1 MCGIVGIAGPSLGA
15 EAERQVFRASAMLAH
30 RGPDGSDIFAD
41 RRGRAVFGHRRL
53 AIIDTG
59 PGGRQ
64 PMASAC
70 GRYVIVFNGEI
81 YNYRELRADLEKT
94 GERFAT
100 QSDTEVLLRAFMR
113 RGPEAL
119 GDLNGMF
126 AFAIFDR
133 GADGMGPR
141 LFLARDRVGEKP
153 LYLCRDGAS
162 LSFAS
167 ELKALPGRGTEIDPQ
182 ALDHYLALGYVPGSM
197 CLVRGAEKL
206 PPGHCA
212 EFDPETGAFRR
223 WAWWSLPSRH
233 SAPTPPADELEARVL
248 ERLEAAVAIRL
259 RADVPVG
266 ILLSGGLDS
275 SILAS
280 LAARAGASLEA
291 FTISAPGTPLD
302 EAPRAAR
309 LAEAL
314 GLRHHVLPLA
324 APRLDTIAEFA
335 AALDEPIGDSS
346 LIPALMVAQMAARHV
361 KVAIGGDGGD
371 EVFGGYEHYLR
382 TRRDAERLHAVPTW
396 AWSATARLASRLPL
410 GYRGRNRLM
419 SLRDGPAS
427 AGVWGT
433 SFFDPASRA
442 RLTGAPA
449 GPCQA
454 VPENW
459 RRRLSDG
466 ETDPVEGEMRRDF
479 HSTLPDDYLVKIDR
493 ASMRFGLELRAPYL
507 DHTLVELAYSHVPPA
522 LKVSPVQ
529 TRILQRRLAA
539 RILPP
544 HIEPSRKQGFSVPL
558 DSWLRAS
565 RAREFEAL
573 IGHLPAPIDRNLA
586 HGLIDGLMR
595 GRANGARIFCLMMLA
610 LGCRNLGLAG

>member
-15 EAERQVFRASAMLAH
+15 EAEREVMRASAMLAH
-30 RGPDGSDIFAD
+30 RGPDGADLFAD
-41 RRGRAVFGHRRL
+41 RQGGAVFGHRRL

-64 PMASAC
+64 PMVSGC

-81 YNYRELRADLEKT
+81 YNYRELRANLEKA
-94 GERFAT
+94 GERFTT

-113 RGPEAL
+113 RGPDAL

-126 AFAIFDR
+126 AFAVFDR
-133 GADGMGPR
+133 GADGMSPR

-153 LYLCRDGAS
+153 LYLCRDGS
-162 LSFAS
+162 RLSFAS
-167 ELKALPGRGTEIDPQ
+167 ELKALPGRGGAIDPR

-197 CLVRGAEKL
+197 CLVRGVEKL

-212 EFDPETGAFRR
+212 EFDPESGSLRR
-223 WAWWSLPSRH
+223 WAYWSLPARR
-233 SAPTPPADELEARVL
+233 SASPLPADELETSVL
-248 ERLEAAVAIRL
+248 EHLQSAVAIRL

-280 LAARAGASLEA
+280 LAARAGGNLEA
-291 FTISAPGTPLD
+291 FTISVPGTPLD
-302 EAPRAAR
+302 EAPRATR

-314 GLRHHVLPLA
+314 GLRHHVLPVA
-324 APRLDTIAEFA
+324 RPSLDTIADFA
-335 AALDEPIGDSS
+335 AAIDEPIGDSS
-346 LIPALMVAQMAARHV
+346 LIPALMVARLAARHV

-371 EVFGGYEHYLR
+371 EVFGGYDHYRR
-382 TRRDAERLHAVPTW
+382 TRRDTERLRAVPAW
-396 AWSATARLASRLPL
+396 AWSAASGVGSWLPL

-427 AGVWGT
+427 TGVWRT
-433 SFFDPASRA
+433 SFFDPPHRA
-442 RLTGAPA
+442 RLTGLPP
-449 GPCQA
+449 GWSST
-454 VPENW
+454 VPETW

-479 HSTLPDDYLVKIDR
+479 CSTLPDDYLVKIDR

-522 LKVSPVQ
+522 LKVSPFQ

-544 HIEPSRKQGFSVPL
+544 QLEPARKQGFSVPL
-558 DSWLRAS
+558 DAWLRAS

-573 IGHLPAPIDRNLA
+573 ICHLPAPIDRKMA

-610 LGCRNLGLAG
+610 LGCRNMGLAG